1 MTTNR
6 VPGFS
11 EGYRLGQAFADM
23 MFSNRGMVIAHRIP
37 GRRRYSCEAIKGRPE
52 VCARIEELLL
62 GLDGFDSV
70 RVSPVTGS
78 VTAEYSVPE
87 ETADLVFDALSH
99 AVAGKHALQE
109 QTVIPTGIVT
119 AGDNIYDIFRGLK
132 KGILTFLDHTGPAFF
147 TRIAGFALLAYG
159 INRVVFQGDR
169 PSGTQILFWGL
180 ALLLRPTHLEIKDF
194 IKPAARLMKKARAVG
209 GR

>member
-1 MTTNR
+1 MTTNG

-52 VCARIEELLL
+52 ICSRIEDLLL

-78 VTAEYSVPE
+78 VIAEYSVPE

-99 AVAGKHALQE
+99 AVAGQHALQAK
-109 QTVIPTGIVT
+109 TLIPTGIVT

-132 KGILTFLDHTGPAFF
+132 KSLLTFFDHTGPAFI

-159 INRVVFQGDR
+159 INRVVFQGER

-194 IKPAARLMKKARAVG
+194 TKPASRLIRKARAVG

>member
-132 KGILTFLDHTGPAFF
+132 KGILTFLDHTGPAFSPGSPASRF
-147 TRIAGFALLAYG
+147 LPTASAGWCSRG
-159 INRVVFQGDR
+159 TGRQERRSSSGDSR
-169 PSGTQILFWGL
+169 SFCVQPIW
-180 ALLLRPTHLEIKDF
+180 R
-194 IKPAARLMKKARAVG
+194 
-209 GR
+209 